1 MSEQTFFAELFDRV
15 FYEQHPLVIE
25 TMILCREPA
34 LGPLDGYT
42 AGRMALRLLELHAI
56 CDAEL
61 QALAVYHGMRRREL
75 PPSCGVCGDPACPVI
90 AGMVP
95 LLGS

>member
-34 LGPLDGYT
+34 LGPSCRPWRCTTGCGGESCRPVVAFVAT
-42 AGRMALRLLELHAI
+42 RL
-56 CDAEL
+56 
-61 QALAVYHGMRRREL
+61 VR
-75 PPSCGVCGDPACPVI
+75 
-90 AGMVP
+90 
-95 LLGS
+95 